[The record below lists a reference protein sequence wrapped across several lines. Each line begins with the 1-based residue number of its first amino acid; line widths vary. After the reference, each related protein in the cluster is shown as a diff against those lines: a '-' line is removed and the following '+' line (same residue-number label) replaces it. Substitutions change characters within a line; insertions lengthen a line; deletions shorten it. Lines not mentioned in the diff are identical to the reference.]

1 MQKKFILILLPLL
14 AIPLLIDSV
23 PTQIIKLRTFD
34 ALVPTYNESG
44 NFVILNI
51 TEEDV
56 RREGGYPLPRQRLAE
71 IHVEL
76 LNKGAIGVGWTIA
89 FPQKDRLGGDEVFA
103 EALQYSPSVLAM
115 FEDNSGS
122 YPPTTGTIIKGNDIG
137 GIQVSGVVQNLDVIS
152 MSADQGIATA
162 PTEIDNLVRRIPLL
176 YRTPD
181 GWTPSFGTQI
191 YKSLMG
197 VKSYII
203 STNDNGIE
211 SISIRGIP
219 PVSTDLNGR
228 KWISWIDTT
237 QTDLQEMNVEGK
249 FVIIGVT
256 AAGVM
261 PQIATPVGLL
271 EPHKIQA
278 ALAESI
284 LVPNSP
290 YIPDYAIAV
299 ELAIFLL
306 SIALL
311 WLLVMNL
318 GFMWGLASFLSIFS
332 MTGFLGFQ
340 LIGRSLLIDVT
351 WTMISQFITAS
362 TGFYLKFREQQ
373 KLKEQIKG
381 QFGTYISKEYVD
393 MIVKDPSLMKLG
405 GDRRDLTFIFSDIVG
420 FTPISEKYMQK
431 DDPEGLVDLIN
442 GFLDKMTSVIMQN
455 GGTLDKYVGDCIVAF
470 WGAPIPEEDHAYLA
484 TKTLIELE
492 ILCDELN
499 QEIKDKGLDLPPVM
513 FGSGA
518 NTGTCIVG
526 NMGSNMRMNYSVL
539 GDSVN
544 LAARLEAETRKQNT
558 PIIISEYTYEK
569 VKDRILC
576 ADLGVISVKG
586 KEEKVGIYAPTFDG
600 VVKKLY
606 KD

>member
-1 MQKKFILILLPLL
+1 MKKYVIFFLLPIL

-34 ALVPTYNESG
+34 SLVPKYNESG

-56 RREGGYPLPRQRLAE
+56 RREGGYPFPRQRLAE

-89 FPQKDRLGGDEVFA
+89 FPQPDRLGGDAVFA

-122 YPPTTGTIIKGNDIG
+122 FPPTIGTIIKGEDVG
-137 GIQVSGVVQNLDVIS
+137 GIPVSGVVQNLDILS
-152 MSADQGIATA
+152 SSADQGIATA
-162 PTEIDNLVRRIPLL
+162 PVEVDNLVRRIPLL

-203 STNDNGIE
+203 STNDNGISE
-211 SISIRGIP
+211 ISIRGIP
-219 PVSTDLNGR
+219 PVATDLQGR
-228 KWISWIDTT
+228 KWISWIDTQ
-237 QTDLQEMNVEGK
+237 QTDLQEMNVAGK
-249 FVIIGVT
+249 FVIVGVT
-256 AAGVM
+256 ASGVM
-261 PQIATPVGLL
+261 PQISTPVGLL

-284 LVPNSP
+284 LVENSP

-306 SIALL
+306 SIVVL

-318 GFMWGLASFLSIFS
+318 GFMWGLVSFLGIFS

-340 LIGRSLLIDVT
+340 FIARSLLIDVT
-351 WTMISQFITAS
+351 WTLISQFITAS
-362 TGFYLKFREQQ
+362 SGFYLKFREQQ

-442 GFLDKMTSVIMQN
+442 YFLDKMTAIIMEN

-484 TKTLIELE
+484 TKTLIELQLLSE
-492 ILCDELN
+492 ELN
-499 QEIKDKGLDLPPVM
+499 QEIKDKGLDLPPVI
-513 FGSGA
+513 FASGA

-544 LAARLEAETRKQNT
+544 LAARLESETRKQNT

-586 KEEKVGIYAPTFDG
+586 KKEKAGIFAPTFDG
-600 VVKKLY
+600 VIKKLIN
-606 KD
+606 

>member
-89 FPQKDRLGGDEVFA
+89 FPQKDRLGGDDVFA

-261 PQIATPVGLL
+261 PQVATPVGLL

-576 ADLGVISVKG
+576 ADLGVINVKG

>member
-1 MQKKFILILLPLL
+1 MKKYVIFFLLPIL

-34 ALVPTYNESG
+34 SLVPKYNESG

-56 RREGGYPLPRQRLAE
+56 RREGGYPFPRQRLAE

-89 FPQKDRLGGDEVFA
+89 FPQADRLGGDAVFA

-122 YPPTTGTIIKGNDIG
+122 FPPTIGTIIKGEDVG
-137 GIQVSGVVQNLDVIS
+137 GIPVSGVVQNLDILS
-152 MSADQGIATA
+152 SSADQGIATA
-162 PTEIDNLVRRIPLL
+162 PVEVDNLVRRIPLL

-203 STNDNGIE
+203 TTNDNGISE
-211 SISIRGIP
+211 ISIRGIP
-219 PVSTDLNGR
+219 PVATDLQGR
-228 KWISWIDTT
+228 KWISWIDTQ
-237 QTDLQEMNVEGK
+237 QTDLQEMNVAGK
-249 FVIIGVT
+249 FVIVGVT
-256 AAGVM
+256 ASGVM
-261 PQIATPVGLL
+261 PQISTPVGLL

-284 LVPNSP
+284 LVENSP

-306 SIALL
+306 SIVVL

-318 GFMWGLASFLSIFS
+318 GFMWGLVSFIGIFS

-340 LIGRSLLIDVT
+340 FIARSLLIDVT
-351 WTMISQFITAS
+351 WTLISQFITAS
-362 TGFYLKFREQQ
+362 SGFYLKFREQQ

-431 DDPEGLVDLIN
+431 DAPEGLVDLIN
-442 GFLDKMTSVIMQN
+442 YFLDKMTAIIMQN

-484 TKTLIELE
+484 TKTLIELQLLSE
-492 ILCDELN
+492 ELN
-499 QEIKDKGLDLPPVM
+499 QEIKDKGLDLPPVI
-513 FGSGA
+513 FASGA

-544 LAARLEAETRKQNT
+544 LAARLESETRKQNT

-586 KEEKVGIYAPTFDG
+586 KKEKVGIFAPTFDG
-600 VVKKLY
+600 VIKKLIN
-606 KD
+606 

>member
-1 MQKKFILILLPLL
+1 MQKKLIFLLLPFL

-34 ALVPTYNESG
+34 YFAPTFEPSG

-56 RREGGYPLPRQRLAE
+56 AREGGYPFPRQRLAE

-76 LNKGAIGVGWTIA
+76 LNKGAIGIGWVIA

-103 EALQYSPSVLAM
+103 EALGYSPSVLAM
-115 FEDNSGS
+115 FEDNSGD
-122 YPPTTGTIIKGNDIG
+122 YPPTTGTIIKGNDVG
-137 GIQVSGVVQNLDVIS
+137 GIMLNGVVQNFDILKL
-152 MSADQGIATA
+152 SADQGVATA
-162 PTEIDNLVRRIPLL
+162 PTEVDGLVRRIPLL

-197 VKSYII
+197 VRSYII
-203 STNDNGIE
+203 NTTDNGI
-211 SISIRGIP
+211 SDISIRGIP
-219 PVSTDLNGR
+219 PVSTDTLGR
-228 KWISWIDTT
+228 KYISWVNTE
-237 QTDLQEMNVEGK
+237 QTDLKDMNVEGK

-256 AAGVM
+256 ASGVM
-261 PQIATPVGLL
+261 PQVATSAGLL

-284 LVPNSP
+284 LIPNSP

-306 SIALL
+306 SIAVL
-311 WLLVMNL
+311 WLLVVNL
-318 GFMWGLASFLSIFS
+318 GFKWGLASFITIFAS
-332 MTGFLGFQ
+332 TGFLGYS
-340 LIGRSLLIDVT
+340 LIARSLLIDVS
-351 WTMISQFITAS
+351 WTLISQFITAS
-362 TGFYLKFREQQ
+362 TGFYLKFMEQQ

-381 QFGTYISKEYVD
+381 QFGSYISPEYVD
-393 MIVKDPSLMKLG
+393 LIVKDPSLMKLG
-405 GDRRDLTFIFSDIVG
+405 GDRREMTFIFSDIVG

-442 GFLDKMTSVIMQN
+442 HFLDAMTKVILKN
-455 GGTLDKYVGDCIVAF
+455 GGTIDKYVGDCIVA
-470 WGAPIPEEDHAYLA
+470 WWNAPIPEEDHAFLA
-484 TKTLIELE
+484 VKTLIELE
-492 ILCDELN
+492 ELCVELN

-518 NTGTCIVG
+518 NTSECIVG
-526 NMGSNMRMNYSVL
+526 NMGSELRLNYSVI
-539 GDSVN
+539 GDGVN
-544 LAARLEAETRKQNT
+544 LAARLEAETRKQDT
-558 PIIISEYTYEK
+558 PIIISEYTYER

-600 VVKKLY
+600 VVKNLY
-606 KD
+606 